1 MHPTGNGI
9 THNAIYLLLLARAVL
24 THLRDFNE
32 DPSGFAMLLVEHQ
45 GEPQNTKAH
54 LFKAE
59 PGHTQSEASR
69 AIITQA
75 MSEAARERKQVLD
88 LTLLR
93 CQPAPGSTD
102 RYEQVAY
109 TRRMTAPYQN
119 LLERLTAP
127 PKQLMDGVE
136 EIPAMYK
143 MAPVESAERYDGV
156 RPQAGAGPH
165 HPHGVGARRVR

>member
-1 MHPTGNGI
+1 
-9 THNAIYLLLLARAVL
+9 
-24 THLRDFNE
+24 
-32 DPSGFAMLLVEHQ
+32 MLLVEHE

-93 CQPAPGSTD
+93 CQPAPGSTSLQRTGMSD
-102 RYEQVAY
+102 EQVAY

-156 RPQAGAGPH
+156 RPQELALIILMGSELDVFDEVAFS
-165 HPHGVGARRVR
+165 

>member
-1 MHPTGNGI
+1 
-9 THNAIYLLLLARAVL
+9 
-24 THLRDFNE
+24 
-32 DPSGFAMLLVEHQ
+32 MLLVEHE

-93 CQPAPGSTD
+93 CQPAPGATD

-127 PKQLMDGVE
+127 PKQLMDGAE

-143 MAPVESAERYDGV
+143 MAPVECAERYDGV
-156 RPQAGAGPH
+156 RPQELALMILMGSELDVFDEVAFS
-165 HPHGVGARRVR
+165 

>member
-1 MHPTGNGI
+1 
-9 THNAIYLLLLARAVL
+9 
-24 THLRDFNE
+24 
-32 DPSGFAMLLVEHQ
+32 
-45 GEPQNTKAH
+45 
-54 LFKAE
+54 
-59 PGHTQSEASR
+59 
-69 AIITQA
+69 
-75 MSEAARERKQVLD
+75 MS
-88 LTLLR
+88 
-93 CQPAPGSTD
+93 
-102 RYEQVAY
+102 YEQVAY

-156 RPQAGAGPH
+156 RPQELAGPH

>member
-1 MHPTGNGI
+1 
-9 THNAIYLLLLARAVL
+9 
-24 THLRDFNE
+24 
-32 DPSGFAMLLVEHQ
+32 
-45 GEPQNTKAH
+45 
-54 LFKAE
+54 
-59 PGHTQSEASR
+59 
-69 AIITQA
+69 

-143 MAPVESAERYDGV
+143 MAPVESAERYMTASARRKELALID
-156 RPQAGAGPH
+156 
-165 HPHGVGARRVR
+165 PHGVGARRVR